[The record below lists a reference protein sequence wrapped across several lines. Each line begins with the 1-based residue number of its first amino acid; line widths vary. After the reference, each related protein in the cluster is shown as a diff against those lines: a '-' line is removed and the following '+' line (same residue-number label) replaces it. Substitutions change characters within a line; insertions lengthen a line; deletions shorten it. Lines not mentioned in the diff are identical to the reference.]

1 MHVDEQRFP
10 AGAELLEQLHRR
22 LRAGLGG
29 RERVDD
35 HERPILNFLGERR
48 DNCAALH
55 FARQRVVVAARRGP
69 EDRAAMA
76 PDRIPDGAD
85 PRAACALLL
94 PGLASAAA
102 DERAVFRHMGA
113 APLGRVRVDHRLPD
127 HRAVHAPA
135 EDLIAELERPDLFV
149 V

>member
-1 MHVDEQRFP
+1 MN
-10 AGAELLEQLHRR
+10 G
-22 LRAGLGG
+22 
-29 RERVDD
+29 
-35 HERPILNFLGERR
+35 
-48 DNCAALH
+48 
-55 FARQRVVVAARRGP
+55 
-69 EDRAAMA
+69 AAMA

-85 PRAACALLL
+85 PRAARALLL

-113 APLGRVRVDHRLPD
+113 APVGRVRVDHRLPD

-149 V
+149 VRVHDIDFHKFSVHSFQFSVCSH